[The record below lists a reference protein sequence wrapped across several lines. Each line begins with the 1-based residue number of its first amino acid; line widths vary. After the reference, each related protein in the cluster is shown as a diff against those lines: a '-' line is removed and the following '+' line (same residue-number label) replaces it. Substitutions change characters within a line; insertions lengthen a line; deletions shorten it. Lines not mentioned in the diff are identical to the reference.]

1 MVYKTAPRQKIVSV
15 YTVGNLV
22 YYFPKTFP
30 VFLRLFPHEQKSGT
44 EYSVGYR
51 DKYSLTA
58 LLKQLNIQTIVSILL
73 LDQRPNSGK
82 EVLFVLNH
90 PRKVISMPVDYQSC
104 SPKSL

>member
-1 MVYKTAPRQKIVSV
+1 MVYKTAPRHKIVSV

-51 DKYSLTA
+51 DYIHYRHPVKTAKYTNYS
-58 LLKQLNIQTIVSILL
+58 KYTIT
-73 LDQRPNSGK
+73 RPTPHSRRSY
-82 EVLFVLNH
+82 LF
-90 PRKVISMPVDYQSC
+90 
-104 SPKSL
+104 